1 MTLTSRRFSTSF
13 GLVCFLILTV
23 MPASADSLFRPDSLG
38 EQRIA
43 HLGSVCSTDVADV
56 DNHLFVLES
65 RNDQSSLS
73 ATASHISKDPVLVL
87 GHLDQP
93 QGVVQAP
100 EPTTMLLLGTGL
112 MGLGALVRRRRPGN
126 SSTDESASE

>member
-1 MTLTSRRFSTSF
+1 MTLSSRRFTISF

-38 EQRIA
+38 DQRIA
-43 HLGSVCSTDVADV
+43 HLGNVCSTDVADV
-56 DNHLFVLES
+56 DNHLFVIES

-73 ATASHISKDPVLVL
+73 ATASHISKDPLSVL

-100 EPTTMLLLGTGL
+100 EPATMVLLGTGL
-112 MGLGALVRRRRPGN
+112 VGLGALVRRRRLEK
-126 SSTDESASE
+126 SSTDESDSK